1 MGILDRVSTLLRANV
16 NDMIDRA
23 EDPEKIVKQ
32 LIIDMNNQL
41 MQVKTQV
48 AASIADEKLL
58 YQRYQDNSAKA
69 ADWQQRAEL
78 AVEKGQDDMARE
90 ALARRNAFQQT
101 ADGFKTQ
108 YDQQAPQ
115 VETARRQPC
124 TSSSRRSRMRRPKQQ
139 LLIARSRRAK
149 AETQIR
155 TTLSG
160 LDQNSA
166 LASFQRIEEKVNL
179 QEARAAAL
187 GELDTDTMDHRFQL
201 MEQESEVDKQLA
213 ALKERRA
220 WPPPTSQPKALGS
233 GEPKLPRV
241 PLPRGE
247 ALSRG
252 EGDNFR
258 GGFRQRLADERPGVA
273 HERFGQPVAWCIDEF
288 CRQDAVRWRPFQR
301 RGPRVTR

>member
-1 MGILDRVSTLLRANV
+1 MGILDRVSLLLRSNV
-16 NDMIDRA
+16 NDMVDRA
-23 EDPEKIVKQ
+23 EDPEKMVKQ

-58 YQRYQDNSAKA
+58 YQRYQDNAAKA
-69 ADWQQRAEL
+69 SDWQQRAEL
-78 AVEKGQDDMARE
+78 AVEKSQDDLARE
-90 ALARRNAFQQT
+90 ALARRNSFQQT

-108 YDQQAPQ
+108 YDQQAAQ
-115 VETARRQPC
+115 VEQLKEALRQLESKVQDAQ
-124 TSSSRRSRMRRPKQQ
+124 TKQE

-166 LASFQRIEEKVNL
+166 LASFNRIEEKVNQ

-201 MEQESEVDKQLA
+201 LEQQSEVDTQLA
-213 ALKERRA
+213 ALKEKKGLA
-220 WPPPTSQPKALGS
+220 APAADAASKALGS
-233 GEPKLPRV
+233 GEETP
-241 PLPRGE
+241 
-247 ALSRG
+247 A
-252 EGDNFR
+252 
-258 GGFRQRLADERPGVA
+258 
-273 HERFGQPVAWCIDEF
+273 
-288 CRQDAVRWRPFQR
+288 
-301 RGPRVTR
+301 

>member
-16 NDMIDRA
+16 NDIVDRA
-23 EDPEKIVKQ
+23 EDPEKMVKQ

-58 YQRYQDNSAKA
+58 YQRYLDNEAKA
-69 ADWQQRAEL
+69 NDWQQRAEL
-78 AVEKGQDDMARE
+78 AVEKSQDDLARE
-90 ALARRNAFQQT
+90 ALARRNSFQQTAFQQT

-108 YDQQAPQ
+108 YDQQAQQ
-115 VETARRQPC
+115 VEQLKEALHQLESKVQDAQT
-124 TSSSRRSRMRRPKQQ
+124 KQE

-166 LASFQRIEEKVNL
+166 LASFNRIEEKVNQ

-201 MEQESEVDKQLA
+201 MEQQSEVDKQLA
-213 ALKERRA
+213 ELKEKKGLA
-220 WPPPTSQPKALGS
+220 APAGDASKALGA
-233 GEPKLPRV
+233 GETP
-241 PLPRGE
+241 
-247 ALSRG
+247 A
-252 EGDNFR
+252 
-258 GGFRQRLADERPGVA
+258 
-273 HERFGQPVAWCIDEF
+273 
-288 CRQDAVRWRPFQR
+288 
-301 RGPRVTR
+301 